1 MKIAMMSAWN
11 TDSGVSIHAELIGRE
26 WVKMGHQLQIFTF
39 FTSDFHGTTIVGKD
53 EDYVVRCFTTSGSKN
68 PYLDPRPIL
77 SSDYDVF
84 VVQDL
89 GMLPMDELAKI
100 FHHIRKKAITITI
113 IHDNK
118 PSANPSF
125 YQFEWD
131 SIVCFDERYEAF
143 LKMYHPKDKIQIIP
157 FPCHPLKKGNKEE
170 ARLKLGLPFNKKILL
185 IFGQRIKEHL
195 NLIPIIRQMSS
206 ELSFLLLVVSQQKD
220 VDELERVD
228 GIEIEIRRESPSI
241 DTLYDYLHASDCL
254 IIHRDPCDGVVVS
267 SSAFQC
273 LGSGCPII
281 ANESPFF
288 ETLKDVV
295 LTYNNFQE
303 FKESL
308 IDVLNKGTKYQ
319 ASQRALK
326 DFMRRNSSDIVA
338 KNYIDL
344 FNRLREERRQRE
356 LDQISRII
364 NTMKLIPVAEKME
377 RQTYLVNN
385 QLENFE
391 LQTP

>member
-26 WVKMGHQLQIFTF
+26 WIRMGHQLQVFTF
-39 FTSDFHGTTIVGKD
+39 FTSDFHGTTIVGND
-53 EDYVVRCFTTSGSKN
+53 EDYVVRCFTTSGSNN
-68 PYLDPRPIL
+68 PYLDPRPFL
-77 SSDYDVF
+77 SSTYDVF

-100 FHHIRKKAITITI
+100 FHHIRKKAITINI

-131 SIVCFDERYEAF
+131 SIVCFDERYESF
-143 LKMYHPKDKIQIIP
+143 LKIYHPKDRIQIIP
-157 FPCHPLKKGNKEE
+157 FPCHPLKRGNKQE
-170 ARLKLGLPFNKKILL
+170 ARLKLGLPLNKKILL

-195 NLIPIIRQMSS
+195 NLIPIIRQVSS
-206 ELSFLLLVVSQQKD
+206 EVPFLLLIVSQKD
-220 VDELERVD
+220 VDELEKIE
-228 GIEIEIRRESPSI
+228 GIEMQIRRESPSI
-241 DTLYDYLHASDCL
+241 ETLYEYLHASDCL
-254 IIHRDPCDGVVVS
+254 VIHREPCEGVVVS

-273 LGSGCPII
+273 LGSGCPIL

-288 ETLKDVV
+288 ETLKEVI
-295 LTYNNFQE
+295 LLYNNFQE

-308 IDVLNKGTKYQ
+308 LDILNKGIKYQ
-319 ASQRALK
+319 TSQKALE
-326 DFMRRNSSDIVA
+326 DFLKRNSSDVIA
-338 KNYIDL
+338 KIYIDL
-344 FNRLREERRQRE
+344 FNKLREERSQKE
-356 LDQISRII
+356 LDRVSRII
-364 NTMKLIPVAEKME
+364 NAMNFMPVSKNME
-377 RQTYLVNN
+377 SQTYLVNH

-391 LQTP
+391 IQTP